1 MFFVKKCDNKK
12 TPPTAWSLPIYS
24 VKGVF
29 GKEATSLD
37 AQKLISLW
45 HLDRK
50 IRDILADCGYDSRA
64 SFEVFKTLIE
74 TTELCDC
81 SLSKKDKKEVA
92 YGFIKTLIENPYN
105 NVILGINQ
113 FDNVLWYNKEKA
125 DFALWITVLQFAI
138 LALKKTETKALLD
151 VKDLI
156 AKSSE
161 KSEYKVENFVALLK
175 PAEKAVKAK
184 KTPAKK
190 AEKSTKKAT
199 EEKAEKPVKK
209 ATVKKT
215 EEKKTTKK
223 ETTKKSTKK

>member
-1 MFFVKKCDNKK
+1 M
-12 TPPTAWSLPIYS
+12 A
-24 VKGVF
+24 
-29 GKEATSLD
+29 E
-37 AQKLISLW
+37 
-45 HLDRK
+45 
-50 IRDILADCGYDSRA
+50 CGYNSRDT
-64 SFEVFKTLIE
+64 FGVFKTLME

-113 FDNVLWYNKEKA
+113 FDNILWYNKEKA

-184 KTPAKK
+184 KTLAKKTTAKK
-190 AEKSTKKAT
+190 AEKSTKKTT
-199 EEKAEKPVKK
+199 EKKAEKPVKK

-215 EEKKTTKK
+215 EAKKTTKK